1 MRRLASIPLAL
12 AFAVSGCQGC
22 SFPFETSSNGVIRL
36 SLHAPGPD
44 CVDEGSEVLDNGTP
58 DDPSDDSTISWS
70 HNAAANTCALSS
82 TWQGTLLGMAGIR
95 EDVDAAIADA
105 GLEGQSASVEL
116 TSITPTIESV
126 TMVDDV
132 EGDNDPDVTGILQD
146 VVQRYAGCV
155 ALGDGSCDANDA
167 ASGMFTVTTEGGTLA
182 APVTAVNDPEGL
194 VAAANAAIAGEEN
207 VTGTGAAL
215 TEAALVDDGSGAFV
229 VPPALQGLN
238 DPTLVITVR
247 FDVEGQVSLA
257 P

>member
-22 SFPFETSSNGVIRL
+22 SFPFETSSDGVIRL

-44 CVDEGSEVLDNGTP
+44 CIDQGSEVLDNGTP
-58 DDPSDDSTISWS
+58 DEPSDDSTISWS

-82 TWQGTLLGMAGIR
+82 TWQGTLLAMAGIR
-95 EDVDAAIADA
+95 EDVEAAIADA

-116 TSITPTIESV
+116 TSIRPTIESV
-126 TMVDDV
+126 AMVDDI
-132 EGDNDPDVTGILQD
+132 EGDDDPDITGILQD
-146 VVQRYAGCV
+146 VLLRYAGCV
-155 ALGDGSCDANDA
+155 ALGDGSCDADDP
-167 ASGMFTVTTEGGTLA
+167 ASGMFTVTTEGGTHE
-182 APVTAVNDPEGL
+182 APVTAVNDAEGL

-207 VTGTGAAL
+207 VVGTGAAL

-229 VPPALQGLN
+229 VPASLQGLN